1 MIDSVPLLPHGAGW
15 HRSDALLDY
24 RDVIDYPR
32 LQELR
37 EEVRPAFSLKTWESV
52 AKAMGA
58 LHNREELFPSE
69 EDRLLRFNHRRVQI
83 GAKQTIASTS
93 RIALEE
99 LILGLRPWRKGPFE
113 LFGIEIDAEWQ
124 SDRKWSRVFPHLEPL
139 QNKVIGDIGCGNGYY
154 LMRLLEHGPKLAL
167 GLDPSQHF
175 YFQFELLQTFAR
187 QPQVQYEPI
196 GIEAMNVFPEFFD
209 VLLCMG
215 VLYHHRNP
223 MACLL
228 GLKDSLKKGG
238 QLLIECQSIPG
249 DEPIALFPPGRYAKM
264 RNVYFVPT
272 APCLEA
278 WIKKAGFVDIQRCSD
293 VAVSC
298 EEQRRTDF
306 SPNESLADFLD
317 PEDSSLTVEGHPAPR
332 RVIITARKP

>member
-1 MIDSVPLLPHGAGW
+1 MGKLHE
-15 HRSDALLDY
+15 RSA
-24 RDVIDYPR
+24 
-32 LQELR
+32 
-37 EEVRPAFSLKTWESV
+37 
-52 AKAMGA
+52 
-58 LHNREELFPSE
+58 LFPSE
-69 EDRLLRFNHRRVQI
+69 DKRVLQFGRRRVSI
-83 GAKQTIASTS
+83 GIDESIDAVS

-124 SDRKWSRVFPHLEPL
+124 SDRKWSRVFPHLDPL
-139 QNKVIGDIGCGNGYY
+139 AGKVVGDIGCGNGYY
-154 LMRLLEHGPKLAL
+154 LLRLLEHSPSLAL
-167 GLDPSQHF
+167 GLDPSQLF

-187 QPQVQYEPI
+187 QAHAQYEPI
-196 GIEAMNVFPEFFD
+196 GIESIDIFPDFFD

-223 MACLL
+223 IACLQ
-228 GLKDSLKKGG
+228 GLRESLKKDG

-249 DEPIALFPPGRYAKM
+249 NEPIALFPPGRYAKM

-272 APCLEA
+272 ASCLEA
-278 WIKKAGFVDIQRCSD
+278 WIKKAGFIDIKVCSD
-293 VAVSC
+293 VAVTC

-317 PEDSSLTVEGHPAPR
+317 PNDQTLTVEGHPAPR
-332 RVIITARKP
+332 RVIISARKP